1 MESSVMWLIFG
12 TALMGLLWLLYW
24 YRRGQRLSPYQLETL
39 LRIEEPVPLVGKPDV
54 VWINGR
60 GDLVVGDYKSRAHD
74 TVYPSE
80 VIQLSVYKLLLEKT
94 QKRRVKNYGYIHFS
108 GGRKEKVKL
117 LKEKQVLALYR
128 RYQALLAG
136 KVEPRQRETEQYCRY
151 CSHRQEC
158 R

>member
-1 MESSVMWLIFG
+1 M
-12 TALMGLLWLLYW
+12 T
-24 YRRGQRLSPYQLETL
+24 QLVE
-39 LRIEEPVPLVGKPDV
+39 
-54 VWINGR
+54 
-60 GDLVVGDYKSRAHD
+60 
-74 TVYPSE
+74 
-80 VIQLSVYKLLLEKT
+80 LLLLGQSIQDAELA
-94 QKRRVKNYGYIHFS
+94 FS